1 MNFGK
6 LNKRIVL
13 KKIKTSAPDSIGGAT
28 VAYETAK
35 TTWGSL
41 SPLSA
46 REIILYGME
55 VGQRSY
61 RARFRF
67 DKAYNIDQTYYLE
80 WTDPFD
86 TVRQFR
92 VVSVLNIDEDKKVI
106 ELLVNERTD

>member
-13 KKIKTSAPDSIGGAT
+13 KKIKTSKSDSIGGTT

-46 REIILYGME
+46 KEMILYGME
-55 VGQRSY
+55 VGQRSH
-61 RARFRF
+61 RCILRF
-67 DKAYNIDQTYYLE
+67 DKEYDIDQTYYLE

-86 TVRQFR
+86 TVRKFR
-92 VVSVLNIDEDKKVI
+92 VVSVLNIDEDNKVI
-106 ELLVNERTD
+106 ELLVYERTD